1 MKGLKVRDVMTRGVI
16 TIPQDASIR
25 EAVEM
30 LADNDVSGLAVTSDA
45 GELIGVLSETDMAR
59 VVSENMEGEDDLDR
73 IRVSD
78 VMATPAITVNREDDL
93 KEACRIMY
101 RNNIHR
107 LIVQQEVKRGEQVS
121 YFPGG
126 ILSISD
132 VVKILAG
139 KGRVRG

>member
-1 MKGLKVRDVMTRGVI
+1 MKGLKVKDVMTRGVI
-16 TIPQDASIR
+16 TIPQDASIK

-30 LADNDVSGLAVTSDA
+30 LADNDVSGLAVISDE
-45 GELIGVLSETDMAR
+45 GELIGVLSETDMVR
-59 VVSENMEGEDDLDR
+59 VVSENMEGEDDLYR
-73 IRVSD
+73 IRVSE

-107 LIVQQEVKRGEQVS
+107 LIVQQEIKRGEQTKYV
-121 YFPGG
+121 PGG

-132 VVKILAG
+132 VVKVLAG
-139 KGRVRG
+139 KWRMRG

>member
-1 MKGLKVRDVMTRGVI
+1 MKGLKVKDVMTRGVL
-16 TIPQDASIR
+16 TIPQDASVR

-30 LADNDVSGLAVTSDA
+30 LADNDISGLAVTSA
-45 GELIGVLSETDMAR
+45 EGELIGVLSETDMVR
-59 VVSENMEGEDDLDR
+59 VVSENMEGEDDLYR
-73 IRVSD
+73 IRVSE
-78 VMATPAITVNREDDL
+78 VMAAPAITVNREDDL

-107 LIVQQEVKRGEQVS
+107 LIVQQEVKRGDHVK

-132 VVKILAG
+132 VIKVLS
-139 KGRVRG
+139 GRKLHG